1 MTITKLGKIKI
12 IMHKFIT
19 LLVIIVSL
27 LCSFSVSSQWYEAQ
41 GHARI
46 DDSSIEI
53 ARTKAMENALK
64 KALLVSGASVS
75 SVQQVVNGLL
85 TQDQISI
92 RASGS
97 VNSIELV
104 DEIHSNNLITVTI
117 RADIFPQ
124 EKKCFAV
131 NFKKSLLV
139 TRSNLLHREQANIGE
154 IYLIDKAVMR
164 KLSKGLNQKSTFTL
178 ARSILNK
185 TEFSRLNNS
194 LSSDGIAQLTQSL
207 SESTNSQYIMFSEI
221 TNILFDKEST
231 NSWLF
236 WQQGI
241 YPRNFSIDIYLY
253 NGVNGE
259 LLWQES
265 YQNTAPWTFT
275 KRVKVDVDS
284 NIFWQSDY
292 GVMVENIL
300 DNVIKDIDENIM
312 CEPSRGKIIQVNGN
326 QVTIN
331 LGRDHG
337 LKIGDEFNLL
347 HLSHFTSNSG
357 KPYAGFNVSPYK
369 VKIIKLTRQTAIAV
383 TPDGRLFG
391 NIQVN
396 DLAVR
401 YEN

>member
-1 MTITKLGKIKI
+1 
-12 IMHKFIT
+12 MHKFIT
-19 LLVIIVSL
+19 HLVLFISL
-27 LCSFSVSSQWYEAQ
+27 VCSISANCQWYETQ

-46 DDSSIEI
+46 DETSVEL

-104 DEIHSNNLITVTI
+104 DEIHNNNLITVTI

-139 TRSNLLHREQANIGE
+139 TRSHLLHREQANVGE
-154 IYLIDKAVMR
+154 IYLIDKAVMGR
-164 KLSKGLNQKSTFTL
+164 LSEQLKQQSAFT
-178 ARSILNK
+178 RTSSILNNK

-194 LSSDGIAQLTQSL
+194 LASDDIAQLTQSL
-207 SESTNSQYIMFSEI
+207 SQRTDSQYVMFSEI
-221 TNILFDKEST
+221 SNVSFDKQAT
-231 NSWLF
+231 NNWLF
-236 WQQGI
+236 WQQGV
-241 YPRNFSIDIYLY
+241 YPRNFAIRFYLY
-253 NGVNGE
+253 NGLNGE
-259 LLWQES
+259 LVWQDS
-265 YQNTAPWTFT
+265 YQNAAPWTFT
-275 KRVKVDVDS
+275 KRVKVDV
-284 NIFWQSDY
+284 NGNAFWQSEY
-292 GVMVENIL
+292 GQMVDNIIEQA
-300 DNVIKDIDENIM
+300 IKDIDENIM
-312 CEPSRGKIIQVNGN
+312 CEPSRGKIIQVNGS

-337 LKIGDEFNLL
+337 LKIGDEFSLL
-347 HLSHFTSNSG
+347 HLSNFSNNSG
-357 KPYAGFNVSPYK
+357 KSYVGFNVSPYK
-369 VKIIKLTRQTAIAV
+369 VRITKLTRQTAVAT
-383 TPDGRLFG
+383 TPDGRMFG
-391 NIQVN
+391 NIQVD

-401 YEN
+401 YDN

>member
-1 MTITKLGKIKI
+1 
-12 IMHKFIT
+12 MHKFIIHSA
-19 LLVIIVSL
+19 IIISL
-27 LCSFSVSSQWYEAQ
+27 LCSFSASSQWYETQ

-46 DDSSIEI
+46 DETSVEL

-104 DEIHSNNLITVTI
+104 DEIHNNNLITVTI

-139 TRSNLLHREQANIGE
+139 TRSHLLHREQANIGE
-154 IYLIDKAVMR
+154 IYSIDKAVMS
-164 KLSKGLNQKSTFTL
+164 KLSKKLNKKSAFT
-178 ARSILNK
+178 RTSNILNNI
-185 TEFSRLNNS
+185 TDFSRLNNS
-194 LSSDGIAQLTQSL
+194 LASDEIAQLTQSL
-207 SESTNSQYIMFSEI
+207 SEKTDSQYIMFSEI
-221 TNILFDKEST
+221 SNISFDKEAT

-236 WQQGI
+236 WQQGV
-241 YPRNFSIDIYLY
+241 YPRNFAITLHLY
-253 NGVNGE
+253 NGLNGE
-259 LLWQES
+259 LVWREN
-265 YQNTAPWTFT
+265 YQNTAPWTFS
-275 KRVKVDVDS
+275 KRIKVDVNG
-284 NIFWQSDY
+284 NIFWRSEY
-292 GVMVENIL
+292 GQMIDNIIEQA
-300 DNVIKDIDENIM
+300 VKDIDENIM

-337 LKIGDEFNLL
+337 LKIGDEFTLL
-347 HLSHFTSNSG
+347 HLTQFTNNSG
-357 KPYAGFNVSPYK
+357 KSYAGFNVSPHK
-369 VKIIKLTRQTAIAV
+369 VKITKLTRQTAVAT
-383 TPDGRLFG
+383 TPDAHLFG
-391 NIQVN
+391 NIQID

>member
-1 MTITKLGKIKI
+1 MNG

-19 LLVIIVSL
+19 QLIITMSIFGCFTVH
-27 LCSFSVSSQWYEAQ
+27 CQWYETQ
-41 GHARI
+41 GHARTN
-46 DDSSIEI
+46 DTSVEL

-104 DEIHSNNLITVTI
+104 DEVHSDNLITVTI

-131 NFKKSLLV
+131 NFRKSLLL
-139 TRSNLLHREQANIGE
+139 TRSHLLHREQANIGK
-154 IYLIDKAVMR
+154 IYLIDQAIISR
-164 KLSKGLNQKSTFTL
+164 LNEHLNQQSAFT
-178 ARSILNK
+178 RSSSILNNK

-194 LSSDGIAQLTQSL
+194 LASDEISQLTQSL
-207 SESTNSQYIMFSEI
+207 SERTDSQYVMYSEISNISFDKNSTNG
-221 TNILFDKEST
+221 
-231 NSWLF
+231 WLF

-241 YPRNFSIDIYLY
+241 YPRNFALDLYLY
-253 NGVNGE
+253 NGLSGE
-259 LLWQES
+259 LIWQNS

-275 KRVKVDVDS
+275 KRIQVDV
-284 NIFWQSDY
+284 NGNVFWQSEY
-292 GVMVENIL
+292 GVMVDNIL
-300 DNVIKDIDENIM
+300 ERAIKDIDENIM

-337 LKIGDEFNLL
+337 LKIGDEFSLL
-347 HLSHFTSNSG
+347 HLRHFTNNSG
-357 KPYAGFNVSPYK
+357 KKYPGFNVSPYK
-369 VKIIKLTRQTAIAV
+369 VKITKLTRKTAVAK
-383 TPDGRLFG
+383 TPDGQLFG
-391 NIQVN
+391 NIQID

-401 YEN
+401 Y

>member
-1 MTITKLGKIKI
+1 
-12 IMHKFIT
+12 MHKFIIHSA
-19 LLVIIVSL
+19 IIISL
-27 LCSFSVSSQWYEAQ
+27 LCSFSASSQWYETQ

-46 DDSSIEI
+46 DETSVEL

-104 DEIHSNNLITVTI
+104 DEIHNNNLITVTI

-139 TRSNLLHREQANIGE
+139 TRSHLLHREQANIGE
-154 IYLIDKAVMR
+154 IYSIDKAVMS
-164 KLSKGLNQKSTFTL
+164 KLSKKLNKKSAFT
-178 ARSILNK
+178 RTSNILNNI

-194 LSSDGIAQLTQSL
+194 LASDEIAQLTQSL
-207 SESTNSQYIMFSEI
+207 SEKTDSQYIMFSEI
-221 TNILFDKEST
+221 SNISFDKEAT

-236 WQQGI
+236 WQQGV
-241 YPRNFSIDIYLY
+241 YPRNFAITLHLY
-253 NGVNGE
+253 NGLNGE
-259 LLWQES
+259 LVWREN
-265 YQNTAPWTFT
+265 YQNTAPWTFS
-275 KRVKVDVDS
+275 KRIKVDVNG
-284 NIFWQSDY
+284 NIFWRSEY
-292 GVMVENIL
+292 GQMIDNIIEQA
-300 DNVIKDIDENIM
+300 VKDIDENIM

-337 LKIGDEFNLL
+337 LKIGDEFTLL
-347 HLSHFTSNSG
+347 HLTQFTNNSG
-357 KPYAGFNVSPYK
+357 KSYAGFNVSPHK
-369 VKIIKLTRQTAIAV
+369 VKITKLTRQTAVAT
-383 TPDGRLFG
+383 TPDAHLFG
-391 NIQVN
+391 NIQID

>member
-1 MTITKLGKIKI
+1 MNR
-12 IMHKFIT
+12 IMHKLIT
-19 LLVIIVSL
+19 HLIIIISL
-27 LCSFSVSSQWYEAQ
+27 LYSFSASSQWYETQ

-46 DDSSIEI
+46 DESSVEL

-104 DEIHSNNLITVTI
+104 DEVHNNNLITVTI

-139 TRSNLLHREQANIGE
+139 TRSHLLHREQANIGE
-154 IYLIDKAVMR
+154 IYLIDKSVMS
-164 KLSKGLNQKSTFTL
+164 KLSKQLNQQSAFT
-178 ARSILNK
+178 RTSSILNNK
-185 TEFSRLNNS
+185 TEFSRLNDS
-194 LSSDGIAQLTQSL
+194 LESDGIAQLTQSL
-207 SESTNSQYIMFSEI
+207 SEKTDSQYVMFSEI
-221 TNILFDKEST
+221 SNVSFDQQAT

-236 WQQGI
+236 WQQGV
-241 YPRNFSIDIYLY
+241 YPRNFAINFYLY
-253 NGVNGE
+253 NGLNAE
-259 LLWQES
+259 LIWRES
-265 YQNTAPWTFT
+265 YQDTAPWTFN
-275 KRVKVDVDS
+275 KRIKVDVDG
-284 NIFWQSDY
+284 NIFWQSEY
-292 GVMVENIL
+292 GQMINNIIEQ
-300 DNVIKDIDENIM
+300 VIKDIDENIM

-326 QVTIN
+326 KVTIN

-337 LKIGDEFNLL
+337 LKIGDEFSLL
-347 HLSHFTSNSG
+347 HLTQFSNNSG
-357 KPYAGFNVSPYK
+357 KSYTGFNVSPYK
-369 VKIIKLTRQTAIAV
+369 VKITTLTRQTAVAT

-391 NIQVN
+391 NIQID

>member
-1 MTITKLGKIKI
+1 
-12 IMHKFIT
+12 MHKFIIHS
-19 LLVIIVSL
+19 VIIISL
-27 LCSFSVSSQWYEAQ
+27 LWSFSASCQWYETQ

-46 DDSSIEI
+46 DETSVEL

-104 DEIHSNNLITVTI
+104 DEIHNNNLITVTI

-139 TRSNLLHREQANIGE
+139 TRSHLLHREQANIGE
-154 IYLIDKAVMR
+154 IYSIDKAVMS
-164 KLSKGLNQKSTFTL
+164 KLSKKLNKKSAFT
-178 ARSILNK
+178 RTSNILNNI

-194 LSSDGIAQLTQSL
+194 LASDEIAQLTQSL
-207 SESTNSQYIMFSEI
+207 SEKTDSQYIMFSEI
-221 TNILFDKEST
+221 SNISFDKEAT

-236 WQQGI
+236 WQQGV
-241 YPRNFSIDIYLY
+241 YPRNFAITLHLY
-253 NGVNGE
+253 NGLNGE
-259 LLWQES
+259 LVWREN
-265 YQNTAPWTFT
+265 YQNTAPWTFS
-275 KRVKVDVDS
+275 KRIKVDVNG
-284 NIFWQSDY
+284 NIFWRSEY
-292 GVMVENIL
+292 GQMIDNIIEQA
-300 DNVIKDIDENIM
+300 VKDIDENIM

-337 LKIGDEFNLL
+337 LKIGDEFTLL
-347 HLSHFTSNSG
+347 HLTHFTNNSG
-357 KPYAGFNVSPYK
+357 KSYTGFNVSPYK
-369 VKIIKLTRQTAIAV
+369 VKITKLTRQTAVAT
-383 TPDGRLFG
+383 TPDAHLFG
-391 NIQVN
+391 NIQID

>member
-1 MTITKLGKIKI
+1 MY
-12 IMHKFIT
+12 KFIT
-19 LLVIIVSL
+19 PLVFITSI
-27 LCSFSVSSQWYEAQ
+27 SFCFSASSQWYETQ
-41 GHARI
+41 GHARTT
-46 DDSSIEI
+46 DTSIEL

-104 DEIHSNNLITVTI
+104 DEVHSNNLITVTM

-131 NFKKSLLV
+131 NFKKSLLL
-139 TRSNLLHREQANIGE
+139 TRSHLLHREQANIGE
-154 IYLIDKAVMR
+154 IYLIEKAAMH
-164 KLSKGLNQKSTFTL
+164 KL
-178 ARSILNK
+178 ARQLDQQSSFTKTSSILNNT

-194 LSSDGIAQLTQSL
+194 LARDEIDRLTQSL
-207 SESTNSQYIMFSEI
+207 SESTDSQYVMFSEI
-221 TNILFDKEST
+221 TNISFEKQAT

-236 WQQGI
+236 WQQGV
-241 YPRNFSIDIYLY
+241 YPRSFAITFYLY
-253 NGVNGE
+253 NGLNGE
-259 LLWQES
+259 LVWQES
-265 YQNTAPWTFT
+265 YQDTAPWTFT
-275 KRVKVDVDS
+275 KRIKVDVDG
-284 NIFWQSDY
+284 NAFWRSEY
-292 GVMVENIL
+292 GLMLENIL
-300 DNVIKDIDENIM
+300 DKVVKDIDENIM
-312 CEPSRGKIIQVNGN
+312 CEPSRGKIIQVQGN
-326 QVTIN
+326 KVIIN

-347 HLSHFTSNSG
+347 HLTHFTNNSG
-357 KPYAGFNVSPYK
+357 KSYAGFNVSPYK
-369 VKIIKLTRQTAIAV
+369 VRVTKLTRQTATASS
-383 TPDGRLFG
+383 PDGRLFG
-391 NIQVN
+391 NIQVD